1 MGSYCTTCFVSRQ
14 TISEGDPCMIVPIV
28 QSASYSPVEMSI
40 GDQTIRA
47 HSHTRSTTS
56 SLRYWTPLTS
66 FLEVTCE
73 DAGAVALADT
83 QTNRLRLFEFLGYA
97 LKSLPVIHAGQSSCE
112 AQVDVA
118 AFMNDQAPDLLAY
131 LQNSPP
137 LRQQV
142 ARDFDQLFEQGLKCW
157 TFLQDQI
164 RQDRLFW
171 YTHSEGARPLSVA
184 IIHKAAYD
192 ELVSMTSETKL
203 RDGGTMDMRE
213 HFDRVLQSALARR
226 DEALGEKPQADGLTA
241 EQIIENDE
249 KFAGFARYAAQDEF
263 TDGIRRTGAAQ
274 DFRSS
279 LESRFIR
286 MGVERLLNGQ
296 IDADKL
302 FAAIRPWLEGQY
314 ACAGLERLNVHF
326 EPLVYA
332 GQDYSN
338 SQGKAY
344 SRFVDRVGRQVTR
357 QNDLRTYGETYNY
370 QFDVR
375 DLRVAAEMARTAY
388 EHDASW
394 EVVMQDTD
402 IMQPGRLLARVQ
414 CSMRPDK
421 MLKMLQEFDN
431 GSNEGRAIPGSL
443 RHQPAGQDEYVPV
456 EARSPRHQP

>member
-1 MGSYCTTCFVSRQ
+1 
-14 TISEGDPCMIVPIV
+14 MIVPIV

-97 LKSLPVIHAGQSSCE
+97 LKSLPVIHAGQRSCE

-184 IIHKAAYD
+184 IMHKAAYD

-332 GQDYSN
+332 GQDYDN
-338 SQGKAY
+338 SQGRAY
-344 SRFVDRVGRQVTR
+344 SQFVEKVGKQVNRQCGVRF
-357 QNDLRTYGETYNY
+357 YGEPYSYRFSVQDMTAV
-370 QFDVR
+370 QDV
-375 DLRVAAEMARTAY
+375 ARMVCAK
-388 EHDASW
+388 DASW
-394 EVVMQDTD
+394 EVTLQQIDPNHLEAVYVE
-402 IMQPGRLLARVQ
+402 VQ
-414 CSMRPDK
+414 CSLPPDEMRAA
-421 MLKMLQEFDN
+421 LQDFD
-431 GSNEGRAIPGSL
+431 SNNEDRIIVSSLVHKNEDRYVGVPPSL
-443 RHQPAGQDEYVPV
+443 RSKP
-456 EARSPRHQP
+456 